1 MVCIMI
7 ERATLKPNIRRNIKR
22 VALAG
27 VFAFASSACAPG
39 VNKAESGFKLINLM
53 NLPVPLKGLYGEA
66 DDAFTQACSPGFEN
80 FKMIFILNKVTK
92 TLVEA
97 TLAGPHDEDVQ
108 LGITTSA
115 IPPKTNMKQL
125 LNADARLADPQDFT
139 AHAITD
145 AQYQSEPSDPS
156 LYTPASLCATY
167 LLQPGA
173 YQGKNGPD
181 IIIGG
186 RPWYDQ

>member
-66 DDAFTQACSPGFEN
+66 DDAFTQ
-80 FKMIFILNKVTK
+80 
-92 TLVEA
+92 
-97 TLAGPHDEDVQ
+97 AGPHDEDVQ